1 MPSISLKVPT
11 IVREVKADEQR
22 FFYIR
27 PLFINYPLVTNHR
40 YEKGLS
46 AYKRELKQYF
56 RNYELSRANLDYLLW
71 YMFPMEANYELI
83 EVQFRLDG
91 VEVKGLIGVAV
102 VCHQAYTFVAFPF
115 LHNFMFM
122 ARNTPADKHAF
133 RQEVSVVTK
142 KLFGKLKKNDPQNFV
157 VEDFLSTRK
166 EFITSIEQAV
176 QIRPAKFSFEQSG
189 MSDLFS
195 AMHAS
200 SEFIG
205 SVEIEKVGQ
214 GLNYLHPEELA
225 RAYYRDKEVD
235 FLFETLF
242 KAESKAA
249 LAIVGEIGSGRHTI
263 LEETIWR
270 HMDRKHHQRKEQVW
284 LINPN
289 RVIAGMSIVGMWQK
303 RFESILEYAKMPV
316 EDNKAISDT
325 VVFDNPVALLRIG
338 KTSQNSMTL
347 SSLLKSYLE
356 NRNLQVLLIATPE
369 EWKVVQEKDR
379 RFADL
384 FQVMRLQAPDFATA
398 AKMVLHQRREVER
411 SNNCQF
417 SIQAVLQLFNIHRV
431 YLKKEVLPGG
441 VMKLM
446 KQLAAKYRG
455 RNIDLNTIRKEF
467 KSTFGLED
475 RIFEN
480 DYTFEKDE
488 VKKALAAQL
497 VGQAQAVDAI
507 AKSIHL
513 VKAKLAN
520 PQRPLSSF
528 LFIGPTGVGKTQA
541 AKVLCKY
548 LMGDDKHLLRFDMNE
563 YVDGL
568 AIQRLIGDEY
578 QPEGILT
585 GKVRYRSFGVILLDE
600 IEKANPAVHDLLLQV
615 LDDGRLTDS
624 RGRVVDFS
632 NFIIIMTSNIGAQEV
647 DRQIS
652 IGQEHST
659 AAIYRKAVERYF
671 RPEFVNRIDE
681 IVVFNPLQRE
691 HILDIARLQINDLLQ
706 RDGFLRRTTILNI
719 SQDTL
724 LWIAKRGY
732 NQKMGG
738 RALKRQIEK
747 DLTTVSAKQLM
758 NIQSDSPIIFDIKFD
773 PKQEQLQ
780 SEINPLRLRF
790 RQPKDY
796 WTPPFKTTRNVYN
809 DLFHRIQQLEDRLRH
824 FQDEGVMDEEDNWQ
838 FYQLT
843 NTLTELKENITFTNL
858 RSGIASAPYNAAIS
872 LKRLKRFSRAKN
884 TSARDILYDIRENYR
899 HNQMLIERAH
909 APIAHFAA
917 EVLLLELGC
926 QHYFEVGEDHVLFQI
941 QSCAKGYGEYECQFL
956 MEHYEQLFKAL
967 DWGYQKLDNAFRIQA
982 HAALP
987 LLQAETGIHLFYTN
1001 YNMPIPI
1008 QISANEHTSND
1019 VIRVYDSGDTM
1030 TDLRSHYIV
1039 HLDFTAQEFKL
1050 ILLGG
1055 LMKEEI

>member
-1 MPSISLKVPT
+1 MPSVSLKVPT
-11 IVREVKADEQR
+11 IVREVKSDEQR
-22 FFYIR
+22 FFSIR
-27 PLFINYPLVTNHR
+27 PLFINYPFITNHR

-46 AYKRELKQYF
+46 IYKRELKQYF
-56 RNYELSRANLDYLLW
+56 RDYELNRSNLNYLLW
-71 YMFPMEANYELI
+71 YMFPMETRYELF
-83 EVQFRLDG
+83 ELQFKLEG
-91 VEVKGLIGVAV
+91 LEVKGRLGAALIE
-102 VCHQAYTFVAFPF
+102 HQGRIFVGLPF
-115 LHNFMFM
+115 VHNFMFM
-122 ARNTPADKHAF
+122 AKNSPKDKLRFKEELTFVAK
-133 RQEVSVVTK
+133 Q
-142 KLFGKLKKNDPQNFV
+142 LFTKLKKNDPPNFN

-166 EFITSIEQAV
+166 EFITTIEQRV
-176 QIRPAKFSFEQSG
+176 QIRPAKFSFEQFG
-189 MSDLFS
+189 RMDLFS
-195 AMHAS
+195 SMRGDS
-200 SEFIG
+200 DFMG
-205 SVEIEKVGQ
+205 SIEIEKVGQ
-214 GLNYLHPEELA
+214 GLNYLYPEELG
-225 RAYYRDKEVD
+225 RAYYREKEVD
-235 FLFETLF
+235 FLFKILF
-242 KAESKAA
+242 KSKSKAA
-249 LAIVGEIGSGRHTI
+249 LAIVGEIGAGRHTI
-263 LEETIWR
+263 LAETIYQ
-270 HMDRKHHQRKEQVW
+270 HMDRKLNRRKDQIW

-303 RFESILEYAKMPV
+303 RFESILEYAKQPV
-316 EDNKAISDT
+316 EDNKNLSDT

-356 NRNLQVLLIATPE
+356 NRSLQVVLIATPE

-417 SIQAVLQLFNIHRV
+417 SIQALHQLFNIHRI

-446 KQLAAKYRG
+446 KQLASKYRG
-455 RNIDLNTIRKEF
+455 KEVNLNIIREEF

-480 DYTFEKDE
+480 DYTFKQNE
-488 VKKALAAQL
+488 VQSALSAQL
-497 VGQAQAVDAI
+497 VGQQRAVNAI

-520 PQRPLSSF
+520 PRRPLSSF

-585 GKVRYRSFGVILLDE
+585 GKVRYRSFGVLLLDE
-600 IEKANPAVHDLLLQV
+600 IEKADRAVHDLLLQV

-652 IGQEHST
+652 IGQDH
-659 AAIYRKAVERYF
+659 AAADIYRKAVERHF

-681 IVVFNPLQRE
+681 IVVFNPLEKE

-719 SQDTL
+719 SQETL
-724 LWIAKRGY
+724 TWIARRGY

-747 DLTTVSAKQLM
+747 DLTTISAKQLM
-758 NIQSDSPIIFDIKFD
+758 NIQSDSPIIFDIIFD
-773 PKQEQLQ
+773 DKQQQLQ
-780 SEINPLRLRF
+780 SKINPLRLRF
-790 RQPKDY
+790 ENPRDY
-796 WTPPFKTTRNVYN
+796 WTPPFKTTRNAYN
-809 DLFHRIQQLEDRLRH
+809 DLLHRIQNLEEQLRN
-824 FQDEGVMDEEDNWQ
+824 FQDEEVMDEEDNWQ

-843 NTLTELKENITFTNL
+843 NALAELKENITFTKL
-858 RSGIASAPYNAAIS
+858 RSGQASSPYNAAIS
-872 LKRLKRFSRAKN
+872 LKRLHRFSRGKN
-884 TSARDILYDIRENYR
+884 PTARDVLYDIRENYR
-899 HNQMLIERAH
+899 YNQMLIERAD
-909 APIAHFAA
+909 APIAHFSA
-917 EVLLLELGC
+917 ETLFLELC
-926 QHYFEVGEDHVLFQI
+926 CRNYFELGEDHVLFSI
-941 QSCAKGYGEYECQFL
+941 QSCAKGYGAYESKFL
-956 MEHYEQLFKAL
+956 MDRYESLFKEL
-967 DWGYQKLDNAFRIQA
+967 DWGYKRMEKAFRVDA
-982 HAALP
+982 HAAQH

-1008 QISANEHTSND
+1008 QISANEQTSNT
-1019 VIRVYDSGDTM
+1019 VIRVYDGGDTM
-1030 TDLRSHYIV
+1030 TDLRSHYII
-1039 HLDFTAQEFKL
+1039 HLDFTPQEFKL

-1055 LMKEEI
+1055 MKREN